1 MIEVTETEGDEGYG
15 RKLVATVDGEHAG
28 HLSYTV
34 PAPNR
39 AQVLHLVV
47 KDEFRLQGVATA
59 LMQGIWDRAPEA
71 VWVRWSKA
79 GREAFR
85 PFQEAHPE
93 ARVST
98 LDMMRVRQLP
108 EEEDAEEEP

>member
-1 MIEVTETEGDEGYG
+1 MIEVIEKEGDEGFG

-28 HLSYTV
+28 HLSYVV

-39 AQVLHLVV
+39 AQVLHLMV
-47 KDEFRLQGVATA
+47 KEEFLRQGVATA

-71 VWVRWSKA
+71 VWVRWSKE

-93 ARVST
+93 ARVGH
-98 LDMMRVRQLP
+98 LDMLRVRHSP
-108 EEEDAEEEP
+108 VEEEEEEP